1 MTEPPRVGA
10 WRGAVRAALRPSPPA
25 VERELRDFRRAH
37 EQRRRQLPRAIVIGL
52 LTGLAAVAFSRLL
65 LGGDAWR
72 THVIALA
79 QARGGGWLLLP
90 PLIGAVGA
98 AFAVWS
104 VRRFAP
110 EAAGSGIPH
119 LKAVT
124 HGLRSMHWQRLLPVK
139 FFGGVIGIG
148 AGLALGREGPTI
160 QMGGAIGQMAGG
172 WFTTTPRERRT
183 LIAAGAG
190 AGLAGAF
197 NAPLAGL
204 VFVLEEIQR
213 DFAPA
218 MFVTTLIA
226 AVTADVVTRLLN
238 GQLPVYHVDVHPIP
252 PLQALP
258 VSLVLGAAAGLLGIL
273 FNRSLVAT
281 LDLFGRLPRRPLWLG
296 GALVGAAIG
305 AVGIVW
311 PQGLGGGRELVEEAL
326 SGRVALPALARAFAL
341 RFVLTM
347 GSYGCGAPGGIFA
360 PLLVLGSEIGLA
372 VGLLAQRVLPA
383 AFDHPETFAV
393 VGMAAYF
400 TAIVRAPLTGIV
412 LMVELT
418 GDYSLVLPLLVAS
431 LTAYGLAD
439 YLKDEP
445 IYEKLLERDLRRAGE
460 EPAPLPGTLLL
471 ELTVEPRAS
480 FDGKLVRELALPAG
494 CVLVTVRRGVR
505 EEVPTAEW
513 RLEAGDQLTA
523 VIGPQAAAAV
533 PLLRRGTS
541 AHGSAAEELPA

>member
-1 MTEPPRVGA
+1 
-10 WRGAVRAALRPSPPA
+10 
-25 VERELRDFRRAH
+25 
-37 EQRRRQLPRAIVIGL
+37 
-52 LTGLAAVAFSRLL
+52 
-65 LGGDAWR
+65 
-72 THVIALA
+72 
-79 QARGGGWLLLP
+79 
-90 PLIGAVGA
+90 
-98 AFAVWS
+98 
-104 VRRFAP
+104 
-110 EAAGSGIPH
+110 
-119 LKAVT
+119 
-124 HGLRSMHWQRLLPVK
+124 
-139 FFGGVIGIG
+139 
-148 AGLALGREGPTI
+148 
-160 QMGGAIGQMAGG
+160 
-172 WFTTTPRERRT
+172 
-183 LIAAGAG
+183 
-190 AGLAGAF
+190 
-197 NAPLAGL
+197 
-204 VFVLEEIQR
+204 
-213 DFAPA
+213 
-218 MFVTTLIA
+218 
-226 AVTADVVTRLLN
+226 
-238 GQLPVYHVDVHPIP
+238 
-252 PLQALP
+252 
-258 VSLVLGAAAGLLGIL
+258 
-273 FNRSLVAT
+273 
-281 LDLFGRLPRRPLWLG
+281 
-296 GALVGAAIG
+296 
-305 AVGIVW
+305 
-311 PQGLGGGRELVEEAL
+311 
-326 SGRVALPALARAFAL
+326 
-341 RFVLTM
+341 M

>member
-1 MTEPPRVGA
+1 MTETPPRHGS
-10 WRGAVRAALRPSPPA
+10 WRRAVRAAFRSTPRA
-25 VERELRDFRRAH
+25 VERELQDFRRAH

-65 LGGDAWR
+65 ATSDALR
-72 THVIALA
+72 TQLITLA
-79 QARGGGWLLLP
+79 QRHGGWWLAMP
-90 PLIGAVGA
+90 PLLGAVGA
-98 AFAVWS
+98 GLAVWL

-124 HGLRSMHWQRLLPVK
+124 HGLRTMYWQRLLPVK
-139 FFGGVIGIG
+139 FLGGVSAIG
-148 AGLALGREGPTI
+148 AGLTLGREGPTI
-160 QMGGAIGQMAGG
+160 QMGGAIGQMVGG
-172 WFTTTPRERRT
+172 WFHCTPRERRT

-238 GQLPVYHVDVHPIP
+238 GQLPVYHVAVHPIP

-258 VSLVLGAAAGLLGIL
+258 VSLVLGVAAGVLGIA
-273 FNRSLVAT
+273 FNRGLVTA
-281 LDLFGRLPRRPLWLG
+281 LNVFQRLPARHLWVG
-296 GALVGAAIG
+296 GALVGAVLG
-305 AVGIVW
+305 CVGIFW
-311 PQGLGGGRELVEEAL
+311 PQGLGGGNRLVEEVL
-326 SGRVALPALARAFAL
+326 SGQVALPALAGAFLL
-341 RFVLTM
+341 RFVFTM
-347 GSYGCGAPGGIFA
+347 ASYGCGAPGGIFA

-372 VGLLAQRVLPA
+372 AGLLAQAIVPA
-383 AFDHPETFAV
+383 VFDHPETFAV

-418 GDYSLVLPLLVAS
+418 GDYSLVLPLLVAC
-431 LTAYGLAD
+431 LTAYGVAD
-439 YLKDEP
+439 FLKDEP
-445 IYEKLLERDLRRAGE
+445 IYEALLERDLRRGGDD
-460 EPAPLPGTLLL
+460 PVDLPGTLLL
-471 ELTVEPRAS
+471 ELIVAS
-480 FDGKLVRELALPAG
+480 GAPFEGKLVRELALPAG
-494 CVLVTVRRGVR
+494 CVLVTVRRGLR
-505 EEVPTAEW
+505 EEVPGADW
-513 RLEAGDQLTA
+513 RLEVGDQVTA
-523 VIGPQAAAAV
+523 VVGPQAAAAI
-533 PLLRRGTS
+533 PLLRRGT
-541 AHGSAAEELPA
+541 AAAES